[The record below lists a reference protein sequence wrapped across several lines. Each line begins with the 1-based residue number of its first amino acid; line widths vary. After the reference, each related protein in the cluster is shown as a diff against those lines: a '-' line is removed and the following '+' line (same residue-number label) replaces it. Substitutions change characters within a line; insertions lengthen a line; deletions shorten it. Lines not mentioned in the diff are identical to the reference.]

1 MLELGVD
8 PFVLASTLV
17 CVAAQRLVRL
27 VCPDCRV
34 ETFLLRDQM
43 AMLGVDVDALDAGGD
58 FRELM
63 VPEGEG
69 CVRCRNTG
77 LYGRTGVFEVMEVD
91 DKIRRM
97 ISVGASAKEMMRQA
111 RDDGLMTLRE
121 GAIKK
126 LARGLT
132 TFSEVLR
139 VTTEA

>member
-1 MLELGVD
+1 MGVLGWV
-8 PFVLASTLV
+8 
-17 CVAAQRLVRL
+17 VA
-27 VCPDCRV
+27 P
-34 ETFLLRDQM
+34 
-43 AMLGVDVDALDAGGD
+43 LGAGCD

-69 CVRCRNTG
+69 GVRCRNTG